1 MRGLTSA
8 RVSVADVYACFF
20 ATIASDEPV
29 SPIVSAAVTPEDKAR
44 ARKIRKDGAKLDL
57 GAIARSSAAVVRVFV
72 ARRAPRRVL
81 IVVF

>member
-1 MRGLTSA
+1 M
-8 RVSVADVYACFF
+8 
-20 ATIASDEPV
+20 
-29 SPIVSAAVTPEDKAR
+29 SPIVSASVTPEDKAR

-72 ARRAPRRVL
+72 ARRVLRRVL